1 MTTDVTAI
9 LITNVTCVT
18 FYIPQ
23 GTKATYASHLVL
35 LETSIQ
41 GNDHRMGHVAEI
53 SERQNIYMRKRLRKG
68 ADGRIK
74 LEFTKQTGCE
84 EVKMA

>member
-53 SERQNIYMRKRLRKG
+53 SEGAKHLHEETTQKR
-68 ADGRIK
+68 GRWK
-74 LEFTKQTGCE
+74 DKT
-84 EVKMA
+84 